1 MLPDS
6 WSRRA
11 LLQSLGATGIAGLT
25 ALPSRSHALGAA
37 SQVDIA
43 ELSIPG
49 ASLHRAAAWQRLLFE
64 LIQTTSVEAN
74 PAAVQLAP
82 EDPSLF
88 AHPFSVLV
96 GDGALPTLSDEA
108 MEQLRRFV
116 AYGGFLLF
124 DDASGSRDGPFAQSV
139 RQLCRQL
146 FPTRPLAP
154 LPGDHSLYRAFFLLN
169 RPVGRVAVSEYM
181 EGVTLGPVTPI
192 VYCPNDLSGALHRG
206 EDGRD
211 RFPVVPG
218 GERQR
223 REAIK
228 LGVNLV
234 MYSLT
239 SNYKHDQAHVVEL
252 MRDGKLE

>member
-1 MLPDS
+1 MPRES
-6 WSRRA
+6 WNRRRF
-11 LLQSLGATGIAGLT
+11 LEVLGACGL
-25 ALPSRSHALGAA
+25 APVWVSGRKAWALGAA

-49 ASLHRAAAWQRLLFE
+49 ASIHRGAAWQRLLFE

-74 PAAVQLAP
+74 PSTVELAP
-82 EDPSLF
+82 EDPALF
-88 AHPFSVLV
+88 AHPFTVLI
-96 GDGALPTLSDEA
+96 GDGALPELSDEGI
-108 MEQLRRFV
+108 EQLRRFIS
-116 AYGGFLLF
+116 YGGFLLF
-124 DDASGSRDGPFAQSV
+124 DDASGSRDGPFARSV

-146 FPTRPLAP
+146 FPTRPMAP
-154 LPGDHSLYRAFFLLN
+154 LPGDHSIYRAFFLLH
-169 RPVGRVAVSEYM
+169 RPVGRVDVSEVL
-181 EGVTLGPVTPI
+181 EGVTLGPVTPV

-206 EDGRD
+206 DDGRD

-218 GERQR
+218 GQSQR
-223 REAIK
+223 REAVK